1 MQRETIP
8 IWGMVLLCG
17 IIAQMCKLLIYSLLQ
32 KRLALSVLGQS
43 VGLPSLHAAVLSCMT
58 VLLTIESGWHATA
71 TSLALVFTVIVVHDT
86 IRLKGENLQ
95 QRIVLHELID
105 NLAADS
111 AFQRRIATLLTVRA
125 HQPFH
130 VAIGALFG
138 LLFALAFGLPPT

>member
-1 MQRETIP
+1 VQRETIP
-8 IWGMVLLCG
+8 IWGTVLLCG
-17 IIAQMCKLLIYSLLQ
+17 ISAQLCKLLVYSLLQ
-32 KRLALSVLGQS
+32 KRLALPVLGQS
-43 VGLPSLHAAVLSCMT
+43 VGLPSLHAAILSCLT

-105 NLAADS
+105 NLAAGS
-111 AFQRRIATLLTVRA
+111 IFQRRVAALLTVRA

-138 LLFALAFGLPPT
+138 LLFALAFGLPAT